1 LQVRKTD
8 LVRSNNQL
16 SEKLKNT
23 MVRSDELKNELK
35 AIENIVLEYEKVN
48 RNVMEEIELQAN

>member
-1 LQVRKTD
+1 MRKTD

-23 MVRSDELKNELK
+23 ILHTDELKNELK
-35 AIENIVLEYEKVN
+35 AVENIVLEYEKVN

>member
-1 LQVRKTD
+1 M
-8 LVRSNNQL
+8 VRSNNQL

>member
-1 LQVRKTD
+1 MQVRKTD

>member
-1 LQVRKTD
+1 VRKTD

-23 MVRSDELKNELK
+23 IVHSDELKNELK